1 MWSIVRKRII
11 CTIGHAPSNSNKDL
25 RLVQND
31 QIMNSDGS
39 KGDHSTKQQWT
50 FSNSGEWVC
59 IVYTWI
65 ETLVSHLTFQIVNHE
80 INQTSKTP
88 PMPNFPIRCG
98 PCRSS
103 DLRFGT
109 RANFRAV
116 PATVASPA
124 ALFATH
130 TSGVPENRECD
141 GVWRIVFS
149 LGFFVATKKGLSVPW
164 RSCWHLGF
172 LVRFW

>member
-1 MWSIVRKRII
+1 MRKRIT
-11 CTIGHAPSNSNKDL
+11 CTIRHAPSNSNKDL

-39 KGDHSTKQQWT
+39 KGDHSTKNQWT

-65 ETLVSHLTFQIVNHE
+65 ETPVSHLTFQIVNHE

-88 PMPNFPIRCG
+88 PMPNFRILCG

-109 RANFRAV
+109 RAKTCGSSYRGR
-116 PATVASPA
+116 SR

-149 LGFFVATKKGLSVPW
+149 LGFFLPQKKGCPFHGEVVDT
-164 RSCWHLGF
+164 
-172 LVRFW
+172 LVSL